1 MDANR
6 IALENEVAYS
16 IAFNELNARFYGA
29 LKGTIAFANLA
40 AGTSAVAGL
49 LAAVPGLIPAAAV
62 VVAIASIVEQLAH
75 VADRAAH
82 FRVAARSFRHLERRL
97 PSLSTQA
104 AMDELLAMRADFDFG
119 LRALEPAA
127 WNLMCRRRGYV
138 GHEMRLTVWQRCLA
152 ALA

>member
-1 MDANR
+1 MDADR
-6 IALENEVAYS
+6 IALENEIAYS

-29 LKGTIAFANLA
+29 LKATIAFANLA

-49 LAAVPGLIPAAAV
+49 MAAVPGLIPAAAV

-82 FRVAARSFRHLERRL
+82 FRLAVRSFRHLERRL
-97 PSLSTQA
+97 PALSTQA
-104 AMDELLAMRADFDFG
+104 AMDELLAMRADVDFG
-119 LRALEPAA
+119 VRALEAAA
-127 WNLMCRRRGYV
+127 WNLMCQRKGYTE
-138 GHEMRLTVWQRCLA
+138 HKMRLSAWQRCLS